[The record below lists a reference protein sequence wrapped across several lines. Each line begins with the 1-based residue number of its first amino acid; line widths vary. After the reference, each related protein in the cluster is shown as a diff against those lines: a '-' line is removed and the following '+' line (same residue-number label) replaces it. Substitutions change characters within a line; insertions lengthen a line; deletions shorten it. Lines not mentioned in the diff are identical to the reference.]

1 MGRKTVIIS
10 SVDKPNMN
18 PTTESTDRRSFLKT
32 GSLVTAA
39 SLLPGLAR
47 AQGEAAE
54 IKVALIGCGGRGTG
68 AAAQSLNCP
77 GTKLVAV
84 ADAFE
89 DNAKKAAETLK
100 QQFPDRVD
108 LPAERVFHG
117 FDAYQKAIDSADLVL
132 LCTPPGFRP
141 AHFEYAVEKGKH
153 AFVEKPVAVD
163 GPGIRKFIAAA
174 KAADAKNLKIVCGL
188 QRHYQ
193 NSYIETLA
201 QVKAG
206 MIGEIINSQVYWSGG
221 GVWTRARQEGMTEM
235 EYQMRN
241 WFYFNWVC
249 GDHICEQHIHN
260 IDVGNW
266 FKGAVPVKANGI
278 GGRTKRIGKD
288 WGEIFD
294 HHYVEYT
301 YADGTTMNSQCKHW
315 NGTWSKVSETIV
327 GTKGKAEPGVIKDL
341 TGKIIWRF
349 RGEQNNPYQTEHDVL
364 VQHIRENKA
373 INDAHRT
380 AEATLTAIMGRMAT
394 YTGQEITWEQ
404 ALNSD
409 LDTMPKTLAWDADP
423 GPKPGPDGM
432 YPAPIPGETKAV

>member
-1 MGRKTVIIS
+1 
-10 SVDKPNMN
+10 MN
-18 PTTESTDRRSFLKT
+18 PFSESTDRRSFLRT
-32 GSLVTAA
+32 GSLITAA
-39 SLLPGLAR
+39 SLLPGIAK
-47 AQGEAAE
+47 AQGEGGE
-54 IKVALIGCGGRGTG
+54 IKVALVGCGGRGTG

-77 GTKLVAV
+77 GTKLVAI

-89 DNAKKAAETLK
+89 DNVSKAAETLK
-100 QQFPDRVD
+100 KQFPDRVD
-108 LPAERVFHG
+108 LPAERIFHG
-117 FDAYQKAIDSADLVL
+117 FDAYQKAIDAADLVL

-141 AHFEYAVEKGKH
+141 MHFEYAVEKAKH

-174 KAADAKNLKIVCGL
+174 KAADAKNLKVVCGL
-188 QRHYQ
+188 QRRYQ
-193 NSYIETLA
+193 NSYLETLE

-206 MIGEIINSQVYWSGG
+206 IIGDIINSQVYWSGG

-235 EYQMRN
+235 QYQMRN
-241 WFYFNWVC
+241 WYYFNWLC

-260 IDVGNW
+260 LDVGNW

-288 WGEIFD
+288 WGEIYD

-327 GTKGKAEPGVIKDL
+327 GTKGTATPGAIKDL
-341 TGKIIWRF
+341 AGKIIWRS

-364 VQHIRENKA
+364 VKHIIENKP
-373 INDAHRT
+373 INDAHFT

-394 YTGQEITWEQ
+394 YTGQEVTWEQ

-423 GPKPGPDGM
+423 GPKPGADGM
-432 YPAPIPGETKAV
+432 YPAPIPGEIKAV

>member
-1 MGRKTVIIS
+1 
-10 SVDKPNMN
+10 MN
-18 PTTESTDRRSFLKT
+18 STTEPTDRRSFLKT
-32 GSLVTAA
+32 GSLITAA
-39 SLLPGLAR
+39 SLLPGIAR
-47 AQGEAAE
+47 AQGGADE
-54 IKVALIGCGGRGTG
+54 IKVALVGCGGRGTG

-77 GTKLVAV
+77 GTKLVAI

-100 QQFPDRVD
+100 KQFPDRVD
-108 LPAERVFHG
+108 LPAERIFHG

-141 AHFEYAVEKGKH
+141 THFEYAVEKGKH

-174 KAADAKNLKIVCGL
+174 KAADAKNLKVVCGL

-193 NSYIETLA
+193 NSYLETLE

-206 MIGEIINSQVYWSGG
+206 MIGEIVNSQVYWSGG

-235 EYQMRN
+235 QYQMRN
-241 WFYFNWVC
+241 WYYFNWLC

-260 IDVGNW
+260 LDVGNW
-266 FKGAVPVKANGI
+266 FKGALPVKANGI

-288 WGEIFD
+288 WGEIYD

-327 GTKGKAEPGVIKDL
+327 GTKGTATPGAIKDL
-341 TGKIIWRF
+341 AGKVIWRF
-349 RGEQNNPYQTEHDVL
+349 RGQQNNPYQTEHDVL
-364 VQHIRENKA
+364 VKHIIENKP

-380 AEATLTAIMGRMAT
+380 AEATLTSIMGRMAT
-394 YTGQEITWEQ
+394 YTGQEVTWEQ
-404 ALNSD
+404 ALNSG

-423 GPKPGPDGM
+423 GPKAGPDGM

>member
-1 MGRKTVIIS
+1 
-10 SVDKPNMN
+10 MN

-32 GSLVTAA
+32 GSLVTAV

-68 AAAQSLNCP
+68 AAAQSLSCP

-100 QQFPDRVD
+100 KQFPDRVD

-141 AHFEYAVEKGKH
+141 THFEYAVEKGKH

-341 TGKIIWRF
+341 SGKIIWRF

-432 YPAPIPGETKAV
+432 YPAPIPGETKSV

>member
-1 MGRKTVIIS
+1 MKT
-10 SVDKPNMN
+10 DP
-18 PTTESTDRRSFLKT
+18 ESTDRRSFLKT
-32 GSLVTAA
+32 GSLITAA

-47 AQGEAAE
+47 AQGGAAE

-68 AAAQSLNCP
+68 AAAQSLGCP
-77 GTKLVAV
+77 GTKLVAI
-84 ADAFE
+84 ADVFE
-89 DNAKKAAETLK
+89 DNVKKAADALK
-100 QQFPDRVD
+100 KQFPDRVD
-108 LPAERVFHG
+108 LPAERIFHG
-117 FDAYQKAIDSADLVL
+117 FDAYRKAIDAADLVL

-174 KAADAKNLKIVCGL
+174 KAADAKNLKVVCGL

-193 NSYIETLA
+193 NSYLETLE

-206 MIGEIINSQVYWSGG
+206 MIGEIVNSQVYWSGG

-235 EYQMRN
+235 QYQMRN
-241 WFYFNWVC
+241 WYYFNWLC

-260 IDVGNW
+260 LDVGNW
-266 FKGAVPVKANGI
+266 FKGALPVKANGI

-288 WGEIFD
+288 WGEIYD

-315 NGTWSKVSETIV
+315 NNTWSKVSETIV
-327 GTKGKAEPGVIKDL
+327 GTKGTATPGVIKDL
-341 TGKIIWRF
+341 AGKIIWRF
-349 RGEQNNPYQTEHDVL
+349 RGQQNNPYQTEHDVL
-364 VQHIRENKA
+364 VKHIIENKP

-380 AEATLTAIMGRMAT
+380 AEATLTSIMGRMAT

-404 ALNSD
+404 ALNSG

-423 GPKPGPDGM
+423 GPKAGPDGM
-432 YPAPIPGETKAV
+432 YPAPIPGETKSV

>member
-1 MGRKTVIIS
+1 
-10 SVDKPNMN
+10 MN
-18 PTTESTDRRSFLKT
+18 PISENTDRRSFLKT

-39 SLLPGLAR
+39 SLLPGLAS
-47 AQGEAAE
+47 AQGKASE

-68 AAAQSLNCP
+68 AAAQSLNVP
-77 GTKLVAV
+77 GTKLVAI
-84 ADAFE
+84 ADAFQ
-89 DNAKKAAETLK
+89 DNANKAAATLK
-100 QQFPDRVD
+100 KQFPDRVD
-108 LPAERVFHG
+108 IPAERVFHG
-117 FDAYQKAIDSADLVL
+117 FDAYKQAIDSADLVL

-163 GPGIRKFIAAA
+163 GPGIRKFIEAA
-174 KAADAKNLKIVCGL
+174 KAADAKNLKVVCGL

-193 NSYIETLA
+193 NSYLETLA
-201 QVKAG
+201 QVKEG
-206 MIGEIINSQVYWSGG
+206 LIGDIVNSQVYWSGG
-221 GVWTRARQEGMTEM
+221 GVWTRTRQEGMTEM

-241 WFYFNWVC
+241 WYYFNWVC
-249 GDHICEQHIHN
+249 GDHIVEQHIHN
-260 IDVGNW
+260 LDVGNW

-278 GGRTKRIGKD
+278 GGRTKRVGKD
-288 WGEIFD
+288 WGEIYD

-327 GTKGKAEPGVIKDL
+327 GSKGSATPGVIKDL
-341 TGKIIWRF
+341 SGKIIWRF
-349 RGEQNNPYQTEHDVL
+349 RGENNNPYQTEHDVL
-364 VQHIRENKA
+364 VRHIRENKP

-380 AEATLTAIMGRMAT
+380 AEATLTSIMGRMAT